1 MEKVQGIRSIIRKY
15 IIDGDVKNS
24 MGNGEA
30 KEFICMTYGHELKG
44 DYWREWGYWS
54 EKGKRGKIGVTV
66 MSQSIKYI

>member
-30 KEFICMTYGHELKG
+30 KEFICMTPGRELKG
-44 DYWREWGYWS
+44 GIAGGKGATKWRGTKR
-54 EKGKRGKIGVTV
+54 EKLE
-66 MSQSIKYI
+66 

>member
-1 MEKVQGIRSIIRKY
+1 
-15 IIDGDVKNS
+15 

-54 EKGKRGKIGVTV
+54 EKAKGEKIETTVTA
-66 MSQSIKYI
+66 